1 MDIVIKKIKKMI
13 NSIMVDELL
22 NEYRGKISDN
32 VIISVCEELGEI
44 DSIIKYDCDVKVLV
58 REYLNIEV
66 EKLEIHKNYISYQS
80 KLNELGKKSFL
91 IKNNKVEKLRNI
103 GRIGIVLNELN
114 KDKLNSLLRLG
125 LIRSEEMSN
134 IELRRFKENQNNY
147 NRNYNELEREN
158 IGMSNSKI
166 WS

>member
-13 NSIMVDELL
+13 NSIMV
-22 NEYRGKISDN
+22 
-32 VIISVCEELGEI
+32 
-44 DSIIKYDCDVKVLV
+44 
-58 REYLNIEV
+58 
-66 EKLEIHKNYISYQS
+66 
-80 KLNELGKKSFL
+80 NELGKKSFL

-158 IGMSNSKI
+158 VGMSNSKI

>member
-1 MDIVIKKIKKMI
+1 MI

-32 VIISVCEELGEI
+32 IIISVCEELGEI

-103 GRIGIVLNELN
+103 GR
-114 KDKLNSLLRLG
+114 
-125 LIRSEEMSN
+125 
-134 IELRRFKENQNNY
+134 RFKENQNNY

-158 IGMSNSKI
+158 VGMSNSKI